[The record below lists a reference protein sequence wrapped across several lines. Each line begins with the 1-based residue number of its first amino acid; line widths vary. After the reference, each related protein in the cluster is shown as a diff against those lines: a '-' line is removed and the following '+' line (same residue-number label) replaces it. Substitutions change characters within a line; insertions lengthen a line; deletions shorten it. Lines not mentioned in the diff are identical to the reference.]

1 MLKVSREVDLALL
14 LLTDLVKN
22 KKSVGLK
29 TWAEERGLPYRYLSK
44 IAVRLKKKGI
54 LKSKEGREGGYRL
67 GKRAKNIKVMEV
79 VEILSGPV
87 AAVKCLTGEDC
98 VCEKFCSHKSL
109 MSKLSK
115 AVENQLSKVTIE
127 DLC

>member
-14 LLTDLVKN
+14 LLTDLAKN

-29 TWAEERGLPYRYLSK
+29 MWAEKRDLPYRYLSK

-67 GKRAKNIKVMEV
+67 GKKAKDIKVMEV
-79 VEILSGPV
+79 VKILSGPV
-87 AAVKCLTGEDC
+87 AAVKCLTGEKC
-98 VCEKFCSHKSL
+98 ACSEFCSHRSL